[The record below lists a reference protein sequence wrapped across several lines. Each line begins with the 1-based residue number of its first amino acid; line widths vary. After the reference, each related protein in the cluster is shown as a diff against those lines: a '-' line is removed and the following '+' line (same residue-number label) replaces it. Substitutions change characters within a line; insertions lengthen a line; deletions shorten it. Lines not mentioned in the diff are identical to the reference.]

1 MCQQNSMNRLEERK
15 THLIPFENEGGKKSH
30 SLFLPSPFFLLS
42 TKNTSFWVRG
52 EKGNRWWG
60 HDGSQNEKKRKDGLA
75 MIRKKKKKKMKESV
89 DSSAVSLHL
98 PLCCLTEEEKK
109 RTWNFGTLFQQ
120 GLISHYS
127 SLSLSPGAAAIIL
140 SKKKSVNVSEAQC
153 SRKNCR
159 AEEELKDRKTTSG
172 LEAQGFEESLPQS
185 GSVLATLL
193 KSYPAFASNYKI
205 QLFFFSFSTKQA
217 FADRKR
223 ERGKK
228 TRIASQAP
236 RLQIVSL
243 YVNATSATVVQL
255 HTICRCCC
263 CCSHSRSPTTLS
275 LSADTCISHD
285 PEVFCACSLI
295 ARTWM

>member
-1 MCQQNSMNRLEERK
+1 MMR
-15 THLIPFENEGGKKSH
+15 
-30 SLFLPSPFFLLS
+30 
-42 TKNTSFWVRG
+42 
-52 EKGNRWWG
+52 
-60 HDGSQNEKKRKDGLA
+60 
-75 MIRKKKKKKMKESV
+75 KKKKMKEGV

-109 RTWNFGTLFQQ
+109 SNLKFRDFVSTRFNITL
-120 GLISHYS
+120 LL
-127 SLSLSPGAAAIIL
+127 SLSLPELLPS
-140 SKKKSVNVSEAQC
+140 SFRKKKSVNVSEAQC
-153 SRKNCR
+153 SRKDCR

-295 ARTWM
+295 ART